1 MVAYAQAYVAS
12 KEVVMQADRH
22 IRLFRNG
29 ANQALRIPRDLEL
42 PGNEAVIRKEGDRLI
57 VEAVRKPSL
66 LALLAALQPL
76 DEDFPE
82 IEDPPV
88 DDADVE
94 F

>member
-1 MVAYAQAYVAS
+1 
-12 KEVVMQADRH
+12 MQQTDRH

-42 PGNEAVIRKEGDRLI
+42 PGNEAIIRKEGDRLI
-57 VEAVRKPSL
+57 VEAVNKPSL
-66 LALLAALQPL
+66 LALLTTLQPL
-76 DEDFPE
+76 SEDFPE

-88 DDADVE
+88 DDGDVV